1 MKKNIYPTISSHA
14 GFTLLETLFAIL
26 IFSAAL
32 ISLMAIS
39 SKGISATNQVKNE
52 TTAFYLAQEG
62 LEVIRNIRD
71 SNFNASSGSGGATW
85 NALIN
90 QCEGVSCEVVYNGLI
105 PSVAPCQQCEVFKN
119 SAGSYVN
126 GTGTPLGFTRELMLT
141 PQGTTQDEY
150 LVTSRVRWQ
159 AKNIERQVEL
169 QTILK
174 KWQ

>member
-1 MKKNIYPTISSHA
+1 MKKNLLTSPHHHA

-39 SKGISATNQVKNE
+39 SKGISATYQVKNE

-62 LEVIRNIRD
+62 LEVVRNIRD
-71 SNFNASSGSGGATW
+71 SNFNNSSGGTTW
-85 NALIN
+85 NALIS
-90 QCEGVSCEVVYNGLI
+90 QCEGTSCEVVYNGLI
-105 PSVAPCQQCEVFKN
+105 PSIGVCQQCEVFQN
-119 SAGSYVN
+119 AAGYYVN
-126 GTGTPLGFTRELMLT
+126 GTGTPTGFFREITLT

-159 AKNIERQVEL
+159 AKNIERKVEL
-169 QTILK
+169 QTLLK

>member
-1 MKKNIYPTISSHA
+1 MKRNSLTTTSRHA

-62 LEVIRNIRD
+62 LEVVRNVRD
-71 SNFNASSGSGGATW
+71 SNFNASGGVLW
-85 NALIN
+85 NTLIN
-90 QCEGVSCEVVYNGLI
+90 QCEGTSCEVVYNGLV
-105 PSVAPCQQCEVFKN
+105 PSISTCQQCEVFQN
-119 SAGSYVN
+119 AAGYYVN
-126 GTGTPLGFTRELMLT
+126 GTGTPTGFFREITLT

-150 LVTSRVRWQ
+150 LVTSKVRWQ
-159 AKNIERQVEL
+159 AKNIERKVEL
-169 QTILK
+169 QTLLK